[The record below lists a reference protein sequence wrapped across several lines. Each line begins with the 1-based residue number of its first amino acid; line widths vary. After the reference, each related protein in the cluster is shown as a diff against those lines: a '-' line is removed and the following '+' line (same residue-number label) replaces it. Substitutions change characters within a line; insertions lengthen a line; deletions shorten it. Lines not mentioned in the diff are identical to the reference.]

1 MKNKNFGDKMNTINN
16 IEVNKEDIISLLD
29 GEQVQVSIN
38 IVKVEM
44 PVTPVMWSM
53 SMLVK
58 QAGFSKSYILD
69 DIRKGVLI
77 RDKHYVMKGSHYL
90 FIRDEVIPYIKN
102 KFKLSH
108 N

>member
-16 IEVNKEDIISLLD
+16 NEVNKEDIISLLD

>member
-1 MKNKNFGDKMNTINN
+1 MNTANKNT
-16 IEVNKEDIISLLD
+16 VNRDDIISLLD

-53 SMLVK
+53 NMLIE

-69 DIRKGVLI
+69 DIRNGVLQ

>member
-1 MKNKNFGDKMNTINN
+1 MNTINN
-16 IEVNKEDIISLLD
+16 NEVNKEDIISLLD

>member
-1 MKNKNFGDKMNTINN
+1 MNTINN
-16 IEVNKEDIISLLD
+16 NEVNKEDIISLLD

-102 KFKLSH
+102 KFKLSVKSK
-108 N
+108 NDCEK